1 MKQETSETLRRT
13 AEEGARLAGRVLAER
28 FQGERTIEFKRSG
41 IDLVTDADKA
51 SEEALIR
58 FLRERHPDHAILAEE
73 SGVSQ
78 GAGLR
83 WLIDPLD
90 GTTNYAHHV
99 PHFCVSV
106 AVDGPDGVLAGA
118 VYDPM
123 LDELFSAARGQGATL
138 NGQPLKASAT
148 TELERALLCTGFPY
162 DVRERPDGPVGLLNH
177 FIRRAQGIRRTGSA
191 ALDLAYVAA
200 GRFDGFFAFRT
211 GGGAPAG
218 VAPGPRVPGMGSQ
231 ALAAGDYGCCSEII
245 SVYSSAEMPFLHF
258 EEKPSACCGFTTWDA
273 VFFASSRREISF
285 TKRSSSRLY
294 WAAVR

>member
-1 MKQETSETLRRT
+1 MEQETPAALRRM

-51 SEEALIR
+51 SEEALIP
-58 FLRERHPDHAILAEE
+58 FLRARYPSHAILAEE
-73 SGVSQ
+73 SGVTQ
-78 GAGLR
+78 GTGLR

-90 GTTNYAHHV
+90 GTTNYAHRV

-106 AVDGPDGVLAGA
+106 AVDGPGGVLAGA

-123 LDELFSAARGQGATL
+123 LDELFSAARGEGATL

-148 TELERALLCTGFPY
+148 SEIERALLCTGFPY
-162 DVRERPDGPVGLLNH
+162 DVRERPEGPVGLFNR

-200 GRFDGFFAFRT
+200 GRFDGFFEFSLKPWDIGAGSLLVT
-211 GGGAPAG
+211 EAGGVMTTIDGAPFDVMRGDVLAS
-218 VAPGPRVPGMGSQ
+218 APG
-231 ALAAGDYGCCSEII
+231 LAAVLQEECRQFI
-245 SVYSSAEMPFLHF
+245 AEL
-258 EEKPSACCGFTTWDA
+258 GW
-273 VFFASSRREISF
+273 
-285 TKRSSSRLY
+285 KRP
-294 WAAVR
+294 